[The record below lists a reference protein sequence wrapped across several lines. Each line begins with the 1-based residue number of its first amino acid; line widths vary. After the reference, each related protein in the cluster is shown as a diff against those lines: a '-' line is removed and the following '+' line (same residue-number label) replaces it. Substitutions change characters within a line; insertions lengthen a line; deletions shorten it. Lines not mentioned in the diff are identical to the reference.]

1 MIHILILMFIFSCVP
16 SKSFKGDNQSQESSK
31 IPQNAESASNTTN
44 KISDKPIKDDLKD
57 HDDCKIHTSGY
68 LLADK
73 AYPDA
78 TSKIFV
84 QDSVSEILRAGEYVD
99 IRLAIPRSIEFTL
112 DAIAVSQNTR
122 LIVYSRANF
131 KGDILLDI
139 DGPAVVNTISKKGSD
154 FFESKIFDYSDPDL
168 DKDFP
173 PNTRVWSSSRMQTW
187 ENGSM
192 KVSCL

>member
-1 MIHILILMFIFSCVP
+1 MVLSSCIQ
-16 SKSFKGDNQSQESSK
+16 SKSFKGDNRSQESSK
-31 IPQNAESASNTTN
+31 LPQNAESVSDTINE
-44 KISDKPIKDDLKD
+44 ISDKPKNEEPKD
-57 HDDCKIHTSGY
+57 HGECKIHTSGY

-78 TSKIFV
+78 TSKIFLE
-84 QDSVSEILRAGEYVD
+84 DPVSEILIAGEYVD
-99 IRLAIPRSIEFTL
+99 IRFAIPRSIEYTL

-131 KGDILLDI
+131 EGEILLDI

-173 PNTRVWSSSRMQTW
+173 PNTRVWSSSRMQSW

-192 KVSCL
+192 KVSCH